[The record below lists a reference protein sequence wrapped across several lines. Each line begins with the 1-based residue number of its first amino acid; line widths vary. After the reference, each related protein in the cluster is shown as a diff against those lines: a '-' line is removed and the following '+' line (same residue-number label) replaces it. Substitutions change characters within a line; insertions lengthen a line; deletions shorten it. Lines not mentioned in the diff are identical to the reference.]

1 MKMKRE
7 NLSSG
12 AQWEAQVG
20 YSRAVK
26 IGNTI
31 EVSGTVAT
39 DGNSVLF
46 PGDAEQQ
53 TKFILNKIKTTL
65 ESLGA
70 SLADVIRTRIYVV
83 NIDEWEQIGSVHG
96 EFFKNI
102 RPATTMVEVSRLI
115 DPGYLVEIEAS
126 AIIDAD

>member
-1 MKMKRE
+1 MKRE

-126 AIIDAD
+126 TIIDAD

>member
-1 MKMKRE
+1 MKRE

-12 AQWEAQVG
+12 AQWEAHVG

-70 SLADVIRTRIYVV
+70 SLADVIRTRMYVV
-83 NIDEWEQIGSVHG
+83 NIEEWEQIGSVHG
-96 EFFKNI
+96 DFFKNI